1 MTRPSPF
8 QCLEDLPEF
17 VPTGHKGPFLGFDF
31 RWEKGAG
38 GFHRVFI
45 IAGRAN
51 VTSGFIKGTIGLETG
66 EVLAGY
72 E

>member
-8 QCLEDLPEF
+8 QWLEDLPEF
-17 VPTGHKGPFLGFDF
+17 VPTDHKGSFPGFDF

-38 GFHRVFI
+38 GFHRMFI
-45 IAGRAN
+45 IAERAN
-51 VTSGFIKGTIGLETG
+51 VTSGFIKGTIVLETG